1 MFDIGG
7 FMDWQLKTLVGNR
20 GSFVST
26 RGCEGWMERWA
37 ERWLASSLSVYVGD
51 PQFVVVVRL
60 FLSPTNILSLCVVE
74 KCYVPKPWATA
85 GDSTFHFNL
94 FR

>member
-7 FMDWQLKTLVGNR
+7 FMDWQLKTLVGNK

-37 ERWLASSLSVYVGD
+37 ER
-51 PQFVVVVRL
+51 
-60 FLSPTNILSLCVVE
+60 
-74 KCYVPKPWATA
+74 
-85 GDSTFHFNL
+85 
-94 FR
+94 